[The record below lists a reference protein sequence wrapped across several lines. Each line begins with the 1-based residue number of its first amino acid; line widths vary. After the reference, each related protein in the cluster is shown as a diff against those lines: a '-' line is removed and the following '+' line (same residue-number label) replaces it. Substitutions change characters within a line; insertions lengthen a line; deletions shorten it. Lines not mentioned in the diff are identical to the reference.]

1 MSLEK
6 GNEKVR
12 NVIHMIQEDVNKMTN
27 RDTRF
32 ESISRHSYDDD
43 TLYVCN
49 QAIQTAKN
57 M

>member
-32 ESISRHSYDDD
+32 ESISRHSCDDD